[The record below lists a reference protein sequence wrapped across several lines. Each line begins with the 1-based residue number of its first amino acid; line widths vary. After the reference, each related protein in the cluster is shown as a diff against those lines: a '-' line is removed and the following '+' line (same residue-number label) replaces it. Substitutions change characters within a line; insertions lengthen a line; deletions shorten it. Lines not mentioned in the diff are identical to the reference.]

1 MTYPF
6 KLSRIFAVASLTAL
20 AGCASTPSLN
30 QESCMEENKT
40 TVLFGLLA
48 SGQRS
53 FNSSCA
59 LQNGAIQMLS
69 SDDIGLK
76 AVGHSVLQAEQGPV
90 REAAEVVREVIR
102 EETSGALDC
111 TVQSVA
117 SGSDGKRVVRLGNCK
132 PVLP

>member
-1 MTYPF
+1 
-6 KLSRIFAVASLTAL
+6 
-20 AGCASTPSLN
+20 
-30 QESCMEENKT
+30 MEENKT

-59 LQNGAIQMLS
+59 LQNGAIQMLG

-76 AVGHSVLQAEQGPV
+76 AVGHSLLQAEQQPV
-90 REAAEVVREVIR
+90 QETAEVVRKVIR
-102 EETSGALDC
+102 EETSSALDC

-117 SGSDGKRVVRLGNCK
+117 PGADGKRVVRLGNCK
-132 PVLP
+132 AVLP